1 MSMSKLI
8 LWNMISLDGYF
19 TQPDGGIDWFVF
31 DDELEKYILTTQ
43 MEVSQLLF
51 GRRTYEGMA
60 AYWTTAE
67 GTIADFM
74 NSVKKTVFSRT
85 LRSAGWNNSRVAK
98 DDVATEVSRLKA
110 QADTDIFSF
119 GSADFSATL
128 IRERLVDEY
137 RFGINPVILG
147 KGIPFFKGDQGEQK
161 LKVVWSQTLSS
172 GVVIV
177 HYQPA

>member
-1 MSMSKLI
+1 MRKLI

-19 TQPDGGIDWFVF
+19 ARPNGELDWFMF

-43 MEVSQLLF
+43 MEVGQLVF
-51 GRRTYEGMA
+51 GRATYELMKG
-60 AYWTTAE
+60 YWTTAE

-74 NSVKKTVFSRT
+74 NRVKKTVFSRT
-85 LRSAGWNNSRVAK
+85 LAATDWNNSRLAK
-98 DDVATEVSRLKA
+98 GDVAGEVKRLKA
-110 QADTDIFSF
+110 EADTDIFVF

-147 KGIPFFKGDQGEQK
+147 SGVPFFKGDQGEQK
-161 LKVVWSQTLSS
+161 LKVMWSQVLKS
-172 GVVIV
+172 GLILA